1 MSIIVKI
8 HETYRA
14 VISVCDSELIGKKFE
29 EGNRQLD
36 VAEDFYGGGD
46 EMSEEEAI
54 ALIQDKLNEDACFNF
69 AGEKAVDVGIKAGA
83 INKNCVMKI
92 QGIPYAMLLV

>member
-1 MSIIVKI
+1 MILVKI

-14 VISVCDSELIGKKFE
+14 VISVCDSELVGKKFE

-36 VAEDFYGGGD
+36 ISEDFYGGGD

-54 ALIQDKLNEDACFNF
+54 ALIKDKLNEDACFNF
-69 AGEKAVDVGIKAGA
+69 AGEKAVEAGVKAGA
-83 INKNCVMKI
+83 VDRSRVMKI